1 MNLRTILITGASS
14 GIGKGLARELASS
27 ENHLLLLGRFSR
39 EADLFL
45 EELREKCR
53 VDVYNV
59 DLSSIRQVKQT
70 ALEVSLRHPVIDILF
85 NIAGCFYYH
94 LKKTEEDLE
103 YMFSTNYL
111 SHFLLTNLLL
121 PNLRKSGNA
130 RILTI
135 SGEGHRSCLPEG
147 VKPENLTSFDLL
159 TLDNF
164 QSGRASKQIVLA
176 KILFSYEL
184 ARRLEGSGIQVCTF
198 CPGLT
203 RTALIRHLP
212 MWLKWFMQLRFSLEG
227 AREPMEVAVDICN
240 LAFRFRNVHG
250 KYYRIRKTGIEECFS
265 SPESYS
271 PTLAGKLW
279 NLSEY
284 LVDEDFRSSYPQAAL
299 T

>member
-1 MNLRTILITGASS
+1 MHSRTILLTGASS
-14 GIGKGLARELASS
+14 GIGKGLARELALSRY
-27 ENHLLLLGRFSR
+27 HLVLLYRFSK
-39 EADLFL
+39 ETLPFL
-45 EELREKCR
+45 EELREKTR

-59 DLSSIRQVKQT
+59 DLSSIKQVKKI
-70 ALEVSLRHPVIDILF
+70 ALEVSLRHPVIDVMF
-85 NIAGCFYYH
+85 NIAGCFLYH

-130 RILTI
+130 RILII
-135 SGEGHRSCLPEG
+135 SGEGHRYCLPEG

-164 QSGRASKQIVLA
+164 NSGRASKQIVLA

-184 ARRLEGSGIQVCTF
+184 ARRLKGTEVQVCTF

-203 RTALIRHLP
+203 RTALIRNLP
-212 MWLKWFMQLRFSLEG
+212 LWLKWFMQFRFSMEG
-227 AREPMEVAVDICN
+227 AREPEEVAVDIYN

-250 KYYRIRKTGIEECFS
+250 KYYLIRKTGIEESFS

-271 PTLAGKLW
+271 PTLAAKLW

-284 LVDEDFRSSYPQAAL
+284 LVDEDFRLNYPQAAI